1 MNLVVYN
8 TLTRRKEV
16 FQPLSTGGFQS
27 ISDSQG
33 GPDPGLWHTSA
44 SADAEKPLV
53 RMYVCGVTV
62 YDLCHLGHARTYVVW
77 DVVRRYLEWRGYR
90 VQYVQNFTDVDDKI
104 LKRAL
109 ERGESM
115 QAVAERFIEE
125 YFQDMDRLNIQRAN
139 LYPRA
144 TQYLQAMYELI
155 RSLELKGFAYQ
166 VRDSGTRDTPQD
178 FSLAADLSTAQ
189 VTEKPAYDVYYAVR
203 KFPDYGQLS
212 GRKLQDMEAGA
223 SGRVGEEGAD
233 KRDPFDFALWKAA
246 PATEPGFESPWGWG
260 RPGWHIEC
268 SAMVRETLGD
278 HIDIHAGGADLIFP
292 HHENELA
299 QSEPITGK
307 PMAKY
312 WLHNGFLNIDGEKMS
327 KSLGNFTTLR
337 QALAIYHPMALRLF
351 LLQTHYR
358 SPIDLTDEA
367 MQAAGRGWETL
378 QKGIHCA
385 RQFLTPCNLTNDSV
399 PSTPHL
405 TEHSAGLSA
414 QLGSP
419 EARQAFQ
426 AAMDDDFGTPGAL
439 AVAFEL
445 AKELIREHNLLTHQ
459 GKTHLEAA
467 PLSQKSAALLEILET
482 LGFRIDVAKETNVT
496 GDWGAENV
504 EKGEIEIEE
513 LIAQRLAARKAKN
526 FSEADRIREQLKQQG
541 ITLIDQKDGTTRWIR
556 E

>member
-1 MNLVVYN
+1 MTLVVYN

-16 FQPLSTGGFQS
+16 FQPFGGSES
-27 ISDSQG
+27 ISADEAAG
-33 GPDPGLWHTSA
+33 G
-44 SADAEKPLV
+44 EKPLV

-77 DVVRRYLEWRGYR
+77 DMVRRYLECRGYR
-90 VQYVQNFTDVDDKI
+90 VKYVQNFTDVDDKI

-115 QAVAERFIEE
+115 QAVAERFIAE
-125 YFQDMDRLNIQRAN
+125 YFQDMDRLNIKRAD

-144 TQYLQAMYELI
+144 TRSLRAMFELI
-155 RSLELKGFAYQ
+155 QSLELKGFAYR
-166 VRDSGTRDTPQD
+166 VRDPLAPQGE
-178 FSLAADLSTAQ
+178 T
-189 VTEKPAYDVYYAVR
+189 PAYDVYYAVR

-212 GRKLQDMEAGA
+212 GRKLEELEAGA
-223 SGRVGEEGAD
+223 SGRVGEEGAG

-246 PATEPGFESPWGWG
+246 PPSEPGFESPWGWG

-307 PMAKY
+307 PLAKY
-312 WLHNGFLNIDGEKMS
+312 WLHNGFVNVNGQKMS

-337 QALAIYHPMALRLF
+337 QALALYHPMALRLF

-358 SPIDLTDEA
+358 SPIDLTEA
-367 MQAAGRGWETL
+367 AMEAASHGWETL

-385 RQFLTPCNLTNDSV
+385 QQF
-399 PSTPHL
+399 
-405 TEHSAGLSA
+405 G
-414 QLGSP
+414 QGGSP
-419 EARQAFQ
+419 DSEAMRAFQ
-426 AAMDDDFGTPGAL
+426 TAMDDDFGTPGAL
-439 AVAFEL
+439 ALAFEL

-459 GKTHLEAA
+459 GHTHLQ
-467 PLSQKSAALLEILET
+467 PHLLRQKGAALLEILAT
-482 LGFRIDVAKETNVT
+482 LGFCWPQPAQGSEKAAANGELAKLPPLE
-496 GDWGAENV
+496 DAR
-504 EKGEIEIEE
+504 IEE
-513 LIAQRLAARKAKN
+513 LVAQRTAARKAKN
-526 FSEADRIREQLKQQG
+526 FAEADRIREQLKALG
-541 ITLIDQKDGTTRWIR
+541 ITLIDQKDGTTRWLR
-556 E
+556 Q